1 VETATQKL
9 ARTVVNAIREGKT
22 DRVAAIELG
31 GSTTTIELSAKTG
44 AQSGT

>member
-31 GSTTTIELSAKTG
+31 GSTTKVEFSTET
-44 AQSGT
+44 AQSGM